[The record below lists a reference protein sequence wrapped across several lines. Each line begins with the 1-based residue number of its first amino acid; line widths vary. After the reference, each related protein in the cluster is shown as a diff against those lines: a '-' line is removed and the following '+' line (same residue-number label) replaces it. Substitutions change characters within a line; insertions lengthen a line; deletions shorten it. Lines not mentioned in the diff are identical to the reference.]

1 MVQKNI
7 RQGDNKTQDL
17 ELTLAEPD
25 EQQIADESVVLSI
38 PGLTSTTPTSAKSR
52 TSKPPE
58 SSKDSPSL
66 GKLRFADSDDLD

>member
-7 RQGDNKTQDL
+7 RQGDKTQEL

-38 PGLTSTTPTSAKSR
+38 PGLTSTTPTPAKSR
-52 TSKPPE
+52 TSKPPK
-58 SSKDSPSL
+58 SSNDSPSL